1 MPGFGVSQRSV
12 EDIRQGFSLSNAHF
26 LCVQLRCDNMFC
38 PVDEKFIFLTLSAI
52 YFSNRQAVV
61 FLDSLV
67 SVRRGPP

>member
-1 MPGFGVSQRSV
+1 MPGFGVGQCSV
-12 EDIRQGFSLSNAHF
+12 EGIRQGFSLSNSHF

-38 PVDEKFIFLTLSAI
+38 PVHEKFVFLTLSAI

-67 SVRRGPP
+67 SVCRGPP

>member
-1 MPGFGVSQRSV
+1 MPGFGVGQCSV
-12 EDIRQGFSLSNAHF
+12 EGIRQGFSLSNSHF

-38 PVDEKFIFLTLSAI
+38 PVDKFVFLTLSAI

-67 SVRRGPP
+67 SVCRGPP